1 MSATESWPR
10 RPRSTV
16 GALEVV
22 VVGGGVDVALV
33 AQVLDRVVHVV
44 AAHATSDLDENNR
57 QRKTNLYFQKMETL
71 PLLDLQ
77 SLTE

>member
-1 MSATESWPR
+1 MKNAKPSRW
-10 RPRSTV
+10 PRSTV